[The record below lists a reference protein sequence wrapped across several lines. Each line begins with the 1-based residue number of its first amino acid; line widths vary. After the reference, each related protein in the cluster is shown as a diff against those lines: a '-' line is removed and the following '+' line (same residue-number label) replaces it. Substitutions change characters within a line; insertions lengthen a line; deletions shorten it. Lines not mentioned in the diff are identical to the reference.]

1 MTGLD
6 AVIGLAVISSALVFG
21 LGFRFGL
28 AQIRAREVSGEIP
41 RAVIAAGDDRWLAGR
56 SRQRWLERV
65 PTFQAALVAVGVTS
79 IFLMALC
86 FAAMIVVVIVG
97 AT

>member
-1 MTGLD
+1 MTGLE
-6 AVIGLAVISSALVFG
+6 AVIGLAIFATALVFAI
-21 LGFRFGL
+21 GFRYGL
-28 AQIRAREVSGEIP
+28 AQVRARDAESDLP
-41 RAVIAAGDDRWLAGR
+41 RAVIASGDARWLAGQG
-56 SRQRWLERV
+56 RQRWLGRV

-97 AT
+97 S